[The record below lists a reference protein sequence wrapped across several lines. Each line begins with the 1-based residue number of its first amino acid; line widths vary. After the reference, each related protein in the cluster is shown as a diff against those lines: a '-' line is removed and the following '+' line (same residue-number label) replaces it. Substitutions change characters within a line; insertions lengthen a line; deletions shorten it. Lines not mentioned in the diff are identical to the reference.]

1 MNRDWDDARRRAWL
15 EEELAAAKA
24 ANDLDR
30 IAELEFELEEL
41 DERGHA

>member
-1 MNRDWDDARRRAWL
+1 MNRTWDDATRRQWL
-15 EEELAAAKA
+15 EEELAAARA

-41 DERGHA
+41 AEKDK